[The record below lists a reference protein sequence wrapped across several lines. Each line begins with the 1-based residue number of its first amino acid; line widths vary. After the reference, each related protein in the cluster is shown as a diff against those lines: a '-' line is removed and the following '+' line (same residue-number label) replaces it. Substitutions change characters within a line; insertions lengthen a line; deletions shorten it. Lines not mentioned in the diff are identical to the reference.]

1 MPGGDG
7 GALLRTLS
15 QPNIL
20 SESGTGFWRLCHL
33 GKVHAGRQGS
43 LQVPGTPTTAL

>member
-1 MPGGDG
+1 MSGGDG
-7 GALLRTLS
+7 RAFLRTLS

-20 SESGTGFWRLCHL
+20 SESGTGFRRLCHP
-33 GKVHAGRQGS
+33 GKLHTGRQGS